1 MTILSIK
8 LFLKETRIVEFKCMG
23 PLTERLWDGHGDS
36 FEVHA
41 QALLTCPLLDLNLEV
56 PDVGVLAL
64 DVVIHVTEMVLEVV
78 NVHIYREE
86 GVGRNDCFNF

>member
-1 MTILSIK
+1 MTILSVK
-8 LFLKETRIVEFKCMG
+8 FFLKETWIVEFECVW
-23 PLTERLWDGHGDS
+23 PLAERLGDGHGDS

-64 DVVIHVTEMVLEVV
+64 DVVIHVPKMVLEVV